1 MPKELKIAS
10 ILVMSE
16 ERIDEVDV
24 MHTDKHE
31 SLLQVDTIVL
41 IWLTR
46 HVQNT
51 QANWQCI
58 CDISRKKLGMKL
70 RT

>member
-46 HVQNT
+46 HVQNA
-51 QANWQCI
+51 QAN
-58 CDISRKKLGMKL
+58 
-70 RT
+70 